1 MKKTTLLVLGLLL
14 TGLAGTAAASGDIDA
29 GKEKSAMCA
38 ACHGAD
44 GNSTDPQFPRL
55 AGQYP
60 NYLERA
66 LQEYRS
72 GDRKNPIMAG
82 MAGGLN
88 DADIANL
95 AAYFGSQKGLVSPVL
110 TREVQ
115 Q

>member
-1 MKKTTLLVLGLLL
+1 MKNTTLIVLGLLL
-14 TGLAGTAAASGDIDA
+14 TGVAGTATASGDINA
-29 GKEKSAMCA
+29 GKEKAAMCA

-55 AGQYP
+55 AGQYA

-82 MAGGLN
+82 MAGGLS

-95 AAYFGSQKGLVSPVL
+95 AAYFSSQKGLVNPIL
-110 TREVQ
+110 TREVTE
-115 Q
+115 